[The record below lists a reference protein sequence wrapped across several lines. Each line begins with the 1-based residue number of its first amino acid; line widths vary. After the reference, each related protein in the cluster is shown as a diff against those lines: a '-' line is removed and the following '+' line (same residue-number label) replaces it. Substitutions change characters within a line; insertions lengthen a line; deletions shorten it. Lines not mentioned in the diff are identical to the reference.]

1 MSNRTSNLPSR
12 VTDVNVIVES
22 GSLGIRHDAAGPR
35 EQAREETSS
44 TEPLI
49 PSATNQE
56 FGLHNPD
63 AAACDIQPPTVAT
76 YNEFQEAYSYF
87 NESLFDRTLPDC
99 LITLA
104 HQAGSYG
111 YFRCEPFVNRDG
123 ERTDEISLNPRFFA
137 SRTDRG
143 VLSTLVHEMA
153 HLEQSHFGKPGRTGY
168 HNRQWAN
175 KMIHLGL
182 YPSNTGQPGGRETGY
197 SMTHYI
203 VESGPFD
210 ITCGRLLSS
219 GFHLSWAEG
228 ESIKGNSPPSTSPA
242 LTGLVD
248 SSNRWKYTC
257 PRCRNNAWGKPKMR
271 LVCGGCMVAMPRN
284 GGEEDE

>member
-1 MSNRTSNLPSR
+1 MPLLGTLFCPCFASPFSGAAKECNCLRWSIRLKGKVAKVMSNRTSNLPSR

-203 VESGPFD
+203 VAEDCFPAASICP
-210 ITCGRLLSS
+210 GR
-219 GFHLSWAEG
+219 
-228 ESIKGNSPPSTSPA
+228 KGNQSRGTARRQRRRP
-242 LTGLVD
+242 
-248 SSNRWKYTC
+248 
-257 PRCRNNAWGKPKMR
+257 
-271 LVCGGCMVAMPRN
+271 
-284 GGEEDE
+284 